1 MGRVGSRRKIGGKAL
16 ASGADGCVFDVR
28 FLPDGSTQIVD
39 GIVSKVFPK
48 EKKAVAENEYSIL
61 ALVNKTIPDGK
72 GVVVGN
78 VELKTISD
86 VKDEI
91 GNKGRTNDFTPNAC
105 GRIVN
110 QKQRSESPF
119 YVLEYPRV
127 DGSML
132 DLKTMDVPLSFFEDA
147 IHAVQTL
154 SKAGLVHTDIATRNI
169 FVKGNTGLIGD
180 FGNMININDERNLS
194 AVIKS
199 YIDKNTILSIGDCL
213 SANEVSSTARIAMLM
228 YVSEDLQ
235 PLKEEMEN
243 LVTEYKN
250 KSRSYWF
257 SDTYF
262 EAKYPLLREPLT
274 QNMKQYLDTMATIS
288 NKNVIKAVMLHELK
302 QSDIRMLAIVM
313 LDRAVPSTELNNK
326 VMELWGNPHSWAPI
340 VSFNTR
346 LAALKGSRRTRRKRV
361 KMSRKT

>member
-1 MGRVGSRRKIGGKAL
+1 M

-28 FLPDGSTQIVD
+28 FLPDGSTQPVD

-91 GNKGRTNDFTPNAC
+91 GNKANFDYGGNAC
-105 GRIVN
+105 GRIVT
-110 QKQRSESPF
+110 QKQRGETPF
-119 YVLEYPRV
+119 YVLEYPRI
-127 DGSML
+127 DGSMV
-132 DLKTMDVPLSFFEDA
+132 DLKRRNVPLSFFDDA

-154 SKAGLVHTDIATRNI
+154 SKAGLVHTDIAPRNI

-180 FGNMININDERNLS
+180 FGNMININDERNLFS
-194 AVIKS
+194 AIKR

-235 PLKEEMEN
+235 PLKEEITRDM
-243 LVTEYKN
+243 VVPVGSQPY
-250 KSRSYWF
+250 RF
-257 SDTYF
+257 SDIYY
-262 EAKYPLLREPLT
+262 EADYPLLREPLT
-274 QNMKQYLDTMATIS
+274 QNMKQYLDTMLTIS

-302 QSDIRMLAIVM
+302 QSDIRTLAITM
-313 LDRAVPSTELNNK
+313 LDRGAPSTELNNK
-326 VMELWGNPHSWAPI
+326 VMELWGDPRSWVPI
-340 VSFNTR
+340 ISFNTR
-346 LAALKGSRRTRRKRV
+346 LAALKGSRRRTRRKRV